1 MIKTRKII
9 CTIYALICV
18 VAIILGY
25 YRGELQI
32 DTLTTLL
39 GRIIS
44 AGELMIA
51 FFLIY
56 NQKNNKLKTPIKSI
70 YLRNAF
76 FFFWLISNLIY
87 FSKTATLNL
96 NVGFI
101 VLILTLLSVRVSD
114 KTLKSLIMLTALY
127 NFLICILSLFFMK
140 FGMGYSVDQEYFK
153 VSDIGI
159 RLQGL
164 TQHANTLGAIALLVI
179 IYALIENKGIIRVV
193 GACIGGFTLY
203 YTQSKTNIYIVLIIF
218 IALMT
223 DKLFKWSKRISSKK
237 LTVSFVVVVL
247 GIVLLANFG
256 VIAIDTTFTGRSA
269 VWIKAYQ
276 QWKISPA
283 SILFGIQSEIYLE
296 NMYLDALFRYGIVG
310 LVSFVYLLFI
320 MGNIAWSGIKAGHK
334 TSFYL
339 YIVVLLRCMTESIFI
354 NTNMGFGDFFT
365 LVILI
370 SIEGIYERGRLNS
383 NENCI
388 INADNAIR
396 TSTII

>member
-339 YIVVLLRCMTESIFI
+339 YIVVLL
-354 NTNMGFGDFFT
+354 
-365 LVILI
+365 
-370 SIEGIYERGRLNS
+370 
-383 NENCI
+383 
-388 INADNAIR
+388 
-396 TSTII
+396 